1 MIKIIGNKDE
11 VGSLL
16 DAIND
21 TNSYFTTYEYM
32 EQEKDTFHVQCRYD
46 EKDLDYMVRLEYEEK
61 NNER

>member
-11 VGSLL
+11 IGSLL

-21 TNSYFTTYEYM
+21 TNSYFTTYEYI

-61 NNER
+61 NK